1 MKSDD
6 KKGKDNMTVKEVIG
20 VLKHAKMIT
29 LIYGDNSVDFDRNDL
44 LAVEAFGRYVVNDVY
59 ALADGKEH
67 HYEIDV
73 LMRPV
78 VSEEK

>member
-1 MKSDD
+1 
-6 KKGKDNMTVKEVIG
+6 MTVKEVIS
-20 VLKHAKMIT
+20 VLKHANMIT
-29 LIYGDNSVDFDRNDL
+29 LIYGDNSVEFSRNDA

-59 ALADGKEH
+59 ALDDGKEN

-78 VSEEK
+78 VEER